1 MKHETRKQARITK
14 YLRETNNMKG
24 HQTQATQR
32 IPEKTIN
39 KAKGVLKIHT
49 INTFRKP
56 GGNHIFETNRP

>member
-1 MKHETRKQARITK
+1 
-14 YLRETNNMKG
+14 MKG

-39 KAKGVLKIHT
+39 KAKGVLKIYT